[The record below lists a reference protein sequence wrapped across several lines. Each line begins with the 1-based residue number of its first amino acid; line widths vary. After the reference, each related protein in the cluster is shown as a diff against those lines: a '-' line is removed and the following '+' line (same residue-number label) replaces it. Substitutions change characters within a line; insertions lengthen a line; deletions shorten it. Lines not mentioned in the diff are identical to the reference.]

1 MKSIGQLLRFN
12 LALALF
18 FIATESIEASTF
30 KTEQWQT
37 AKGTRVV
44 FYQAMEVPML
54 DISLAFAAG
63 SAYDGEKFGLSSLTS
78 NMINQGSFAMDAS
91 QIAEKLADAGAQFG
105 ADSSRDMANLTLKT
119 LTKADAMK
127 EAIDTFATI
136 INKPAFPED
145 AFNREKHQQ
154 LLGIEQTQESPED
167 VANQILFKQLYLNHP
182 YAHPII
188 GNKETVNALTT
199 KDLSNFYKQ
208 YFVAANA
215 VLVMVGAIDSVQA
228 HQLAEQLT
236 AGLVNGQP
244 AATIPKALPLAAGK
258 RIAVDFPSSQTV
270 LRLAQIGI
278 NHHDQDYFS
287 LTVGNYILGG
297 GALVSLLAHEVR
309 EKRGLTYGVSSQFM
323 PMPGN
328 GPFLISLSTQ
338 NKTADTAL
346 KITEETLATF
356 IKNGPSEAELKAAKQ
371 YLIGSFPLSL
381 ASNSSIANILLR
393 SAFYNLPADYVDTY
407 TMRIN
412 KVTTAEIKQAFQK
425 QIHPDKMLVIAVGNR

>member
-1 MKSIGQLLRFN
+1 MKSFCQPIRFS
-12 LALALF
+12 LAIALF
-18 FIATESIEASTF
+18 FIVTESAASTF

-37 AKGTRVV
+37 ANGARVV

-63 SAYDGEKFGLSSLTS
+63 SAYDGEKFGLSSLTT
-78 NMINQGSFAMDAS
+78 NMINQGSLAMDAS
-91 QIAEKLADAGAQFG
+91 QTAEKLADAGAQFG
-105 ADSSRDMANLTLKT
+105 AESSRDMAVLTLKT

-127 EAIDTFATI
+127 EAVETFATI

-145 AFNREKHQQ
+145 SFNREKHQQ
-154 LLGIEQTQESPED
+154 LLGIDQTQESPED
-167 VANQILFKQLYLNHP
+167 VANQLLFKQLYLNHP
-182 YAHPII
+182 YAHPIN
-188 GNKETVNALTT
+188 GKKETVNALTT

-208 YFVAANA
+208 YFVGTNA
-215 VLVMVGAIDSVQA
+215 VMVMVGAIDSMQA

-236 AGLVNGQP
+236 AGLAKGQP
-244 AATIPKALPLAAGK
+244 AATIPKALPLAVGK
-258 RIAVDFPSSQTV
+258 RIAVDFPSSQTI

-278 NHHDQDYFS
+278 NHHDPDYFP
-287 LTVGNYILGG
+287 LTVGSYILGG
-297 GALVSLLAHEVR
+297 GALVSILAHEVR
-309 EKRGLTYGVSSQFM
+309 EKRGLTYGISSQFM

-338 NKTADTAL
+338 NKTAETAL
-346 KITEETLATF
+346 QITEETLATYL
-356 IKNGPSEAELKAAKQ
+356 KNGPSEAELKAAKQ

-393 SAFYNLPADYVDTY
+393 STFYNLPEDYVDTY

-412 KVTTAEIKQAFQK
+412 KVTTAEIKNAFQK
-425 QIHPDKMLVIAVGNR
+425 QIHPDKMLIIAVGTR